1 MTGLVPPRR
10 RKSAASSAT
19 APLPH
24 NMPRDAIDD
33 YHVVGNLSVDI
44 GHVSLAE
51 DAEDDDAD
59 LSETCSN
66 FSTVSED
73 SLPLI
78 RAYSHTY
85 HGSGQLMTPNDD
97 SEARRMALQHELF
110 QLCLDGG
117 LVDAKLPLENH
128 TPDNPFMI
136 LDVGAGSGIWARDM
150 AQRHPQVNILGIDIT
165 RALLPNDV
173 PANVTF
179 EIADATDPW
188 PPHTYDF
195 IHMRNLVGGGIRD
208 WQSLLARAYAHLKPG
223 GQLEFTEIRP
233 RFFGV
238 DTEEADLPSVLA
250 GAKPAIGAACCEYE
264 TAYVDMCM
272 KLGLDFD
279 PVPRIPGWLSN
290 MGAESTRERVDW
302 LPVSNWGN
310 DPISRKKGEILSQM
324 IECGTWNEAL
334 SNWRRKLTFVT
345 GLENWTLMLFGLGG
359 WKEKDTRALLARVLE
374 EVQDPERK
382 SNVKVYGS
390 YPERVYTT
398 ELTSST
404 RTFITARKPLHAPEP
419 SAEVDEAIKAADAA
433 SGNSESSAKAT
444 AEAAPNSGHA
454 D

>member
-10 RKSAASSAT
+10 RKSAVASAT

-24 NMPRDAIDD
+24 NVPRDAIDD
-33 YHVVGNLSVDI
+33 HHIVGNLSVDI

-51 DAEDDDAD
+51 DAEDD

-233 RFFGV
+233 RFLGV
-238 DTEEADLPSVLA
+238 DTEEGDLPSVLA
-250 GAKPAIGAACCEYE
+250 GAKPAIGAACWEYE
-264 TAYVDMCM
+264 TAYADMCM

-279 PVPRIPGWLSN
+279 PVPRIPGWLSA
-290 MGAESTRERVDW
+290 MGAESIRERVDW
-302 LPVSNWGN
+302 LPLSGWGN
-310 DPISRKKGEILSQM
+310 DPISRKKGEVLNQM
-324 IECGTWNEAL
+324 IECG
-334 SNWRRKLTFVT
+334 
-345 GLENWTLMLFGLGG
+345 LENRTLMLFGLGG

-374 EVQDPERK
+374 EVQDPELK
-382 SNVKVYGS
+382 SNAKV
-390 YPERVYTT
+390 
-398 ELTSST
+398 
-404 RTFITARKPLHAPEP
+404 TFITARKPLNAPEP

-433 SGNSESSAKAT
+433 AGNSDTSAKAT
-444 AEAAPNSGHA
+444 AEAAPNTGHA

>member
-1 MTGLVPPRR
+1 
-10 RKSAASSAT
+10 
-19 APLPH
+19 
-24 NMPRDAIDD
+24 MPRDAIDD

-44 GHVSLAE
+44 GHVSPAE

-128 TPDNPFMI
+128 TPDNPFQI

-179 EIADATDPW
+179 EIADVMDPW

-208 WQSLLARAYAHLKPG
+208 WQSLLARAYTHLKPG
-223 GQLEFTEIRP
+223 GQLEFTEVRP
-233 RFFGV
+233 RFFDV
-238 DTEEADLPSVLA
+238 DPEQADHSSILA

-279 PVPRIPGWLSN
+279 PVPRIPGWLST

-302 LPVSNWGN
+302 LPVSSWGN
-310 DPISRKKGEILSQM
+310 DPISRKKGEILSKM
-324 IECGTWNEAL
+324 IEC
-334 SNWRRKLTFVT
+334 
-345 GLENWTLMLFGLGG
+345 GLENWTLMLFGLCG
-359 WKEKDTRALLARVLE
+359 WEEKDTRALLARVLK
-374 EVQDPERK
+374 EVQDPELR
-382 SNVKVYGS
+382 SNVKV
-390 YPERVYTT
+390 
-398 ELTSST
+398 
-404 RTFITARKPLHAPEP
+404 TFITARKPLNAPEP

-433 SGNSESSAKAT
+433 AGNSEPPPKAT